1 MNEALEIVGLGDW
14 YALWE
19 PDLDLPNKGK
29 CYSDDMSI
37 IICDSDP
44 EDSMETLVHEILELK
59 LNPVLGDHKK
69 IINQLMSLI
78 QDFLYYKK
86 ELVIRDLTPF
96 VLRSIGEKMRE
107 NGEEGKSA

>member
-1 MNEALEIVGLGDW
+1 
-14 YALWE
+14 
-19 PDLDLPNKGK
+19 
-29 CYSDDMSI
+29 
-37 IICDSDP
+37 
-44 EDSMETLVHEILELK
+44 METLVHEILELK

-96 VLRSIGEKMRE
+96 VLRSIEEKMRE
-107 NGEEGKSA
+107 NGKEGKSA